1 MAHRETERALP
12 VVALAAPVVV
22 DDPTL
27 LEAVLAAAATIIVE
41 ASADPDL
48 P

>member
-1 MAHRETERALP
+1 MAHRGTDRALP

-27 LEAVLAAAATIIVE
+27 PEAVLAAAATIIVE
-41 ASADPDL
+41 ASVVPDL
-48 P
+48 R

>member
-1 MAHRETERALP
+1 MVHRGTDRVLPAVARAAH
-12 VVALAAPVVV
+12 VAA

-27 LEAVLAAAATIIVE
+27 QEAVLVAAATIIVE
-41 ASADPDL
+41 ASVDLDL

>member
-1 MAHRETERALP
+1 MIHRGTGRVLP
-12 VVALAAPVVV
+12 AAALAAHVAA

-27 LEAVLAAAATIIVE
+27 QEAVLVAAATIIVE
-41 ASADPDL
+41 ASVGLDL